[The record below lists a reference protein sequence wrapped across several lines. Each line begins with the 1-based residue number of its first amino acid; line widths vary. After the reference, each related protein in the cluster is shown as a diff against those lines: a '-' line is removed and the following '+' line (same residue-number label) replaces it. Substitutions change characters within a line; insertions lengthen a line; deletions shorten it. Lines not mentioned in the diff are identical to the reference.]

1 MSEPATPRALTRE
14 QQALVAEAIPMVRAL
29 AHRLRRR
36 FPEVPLGDFV
46 SMGHEAAVRAAST
59 FDPSRGVPFAGFA
72 YKRVA
77 GAMLRDATEESFG
90 SLHMAVRRAFA
101 ADPDAARPPA
111 EITLDEALE
120 DTPDRA
126 RARAVAWARRQA
138 AGALLASLA
147 ELGSS
152 STVEDR
158 LGAKQAYARAVAA
171 LAEAEAELDPEH
183 RRFVQRYYRE
193 GASYETIA
201 AELGVVVRTVT
212 RIHDRVKDR
221 LARALLRRGVAEPPP
236 PSGRPG

>member
-36 FPEVPLGDFV
+36 FPEVPLADFV
-46 SMGHEAAVRAAST
+46 SMGHEAAVRAACM

-90 SLHMAVRRAFA
+90 SLHVAVRRAFA

-111 EITLDEALE
+111 ELTLDEALE

-138 AGALLASLA
+138 AGALLASLT
-147 ELGSS
+147 ELGSN

-158 LGAKQAYARAVAA
+158 LGARQAYARAVAA

-193 GASYETIA
+193 SASYEAIA

-212 RIHDRVKDR
+212 RIHDRVKER